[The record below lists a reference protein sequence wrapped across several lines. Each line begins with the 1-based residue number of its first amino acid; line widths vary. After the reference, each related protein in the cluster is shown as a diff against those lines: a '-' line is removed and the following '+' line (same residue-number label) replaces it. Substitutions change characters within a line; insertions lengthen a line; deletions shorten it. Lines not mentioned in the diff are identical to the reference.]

1 MRSTRDSVAAL
12 AKVSSATVSRVY
24 NNPDAVSEDLR
35 QRVFEA
41 ARILGYAPNPLA
53 ASLRR
58 KGTGTLAFVE
68 FNKTGRP
75 YYWGSF
81 SSFDWFFGRAVRGV
95 QKVIGQ
101 SSWQL
106 RFYRVGNQEELKLLE
121 KQCDG
126 ILAYDVDTP
135 QELSLFDGITI
146 PAVLSHHIGDDEQG
160 CIVRTDNLYGG
171 ELQGRYLKEMGCEK
185 PLYITGYVESVEP
198 HAKRLEGFLRVYPQ
212 AKVISTAIGSPASIT
227 SIQDQVEQL
236 LAVRSIDAL
245 AAVNDLTLFDLL
257 MRCPMD
263 LPAVGYDAS
272 PFSSLLGKRVA
283 SVDIQSGRLYQKATE
298 KLLSMLAGKQEAS
311 TTILPRLVRDVQ

>member
-24 NNPDAVSEDLR
+24 NNPESVSEDLR

-81 SSFDWFFGRAVRGV
+81 SSFDWFFGRALRGV
-95 QKVIGQ
+95 QSVIGQ

-106 RFYRVGNQEELKLLE
+106 RFFRVGSREELKLVE

-135 QELSLFDGITI
+135 QELSLFEGITI
-146 PAVLSHHIGDDEQG
+146 PSVLSHHIGEDAQG
-160 CIVRTDNLYGG
+160 CIVRTDNLHGG
-171 ELQGRYLKEMGCEK
+171 ILQGRYLKEMGCEK
-185 PLYITGYVESVEP
+185 PLYITGYVQSVEP

-212 AKVISTAIGSPASIT
+212 AVVISTTIGSPTCVSSILN
-227 SIQDQVEQL
+227 QVEAL
-236 LAVRSIDAL
+236 LAREEIDGV

-257 MRCPMD
+257 MRKSMD
-263 LPAVGYDAS
+263 LPAIGYDAS

-311 TTILPRLVRDVQ
+311 TTILPHLVRDVQ